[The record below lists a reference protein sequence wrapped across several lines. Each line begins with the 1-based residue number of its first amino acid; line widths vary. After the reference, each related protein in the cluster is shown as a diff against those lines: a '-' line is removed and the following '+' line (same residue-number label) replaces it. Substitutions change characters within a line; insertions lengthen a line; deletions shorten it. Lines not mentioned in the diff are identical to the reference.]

1 MSGNSITVY
10 SDKYRYYAGVLEN
23 NWDRVGKADNCEE
36 HPVRDSNP
44 CYQIENLA
52 S

>member
-1 MSGNSITVY
+1 MKPKGRPTIGPATLY
-10 SDKYRYYAGVLEN
+10 
-23 NWDRVGKADNCEE
+23 
-36 HPVRDSNP
+36 PVRDSNP

>member
-1 MSGNSITVY
+1 MSGNSMAFK
-10 SDKYRYYAGVLEN
+10 SDKYCCYAGDLGN
-23 NWDRVGKADNCEE
+23 TWDRVGKAENCEE

>member
-1 MSGNSITVY
+1 MSGNSIAFKP
-10 SDKYRYYAGVLEN
+10 DKYRCYAGVLAN
-23 NWDRVGKADNCEE
+23 NWDRLRKADNCQK